1 MAANSGIAI
10 AELDF
15 DTVKTNLKT
24 FLEGQAQF
32 QDYDFAGSNL
42 NVLLDVLAY
51 NTYYNNF
58 YLNMLASE
66 MFLDTALIR
75 DSIISHAKELNYLPR
90 SSRGA
95 EATINIEITPSD
107 TPASINIPKGTEFT
121 TVVES
126 NTYTFATTESHI
138 ITADVNGDY
147 IANNIIIRE
156 GDAIEEFFAV
166 TSNTSQRFVLSNKDI
181 DTRSITVKVRES
193 NTSITNTTYSYAT
206 SLFGLG
212 ANSAIFF
219 LQPAEKEK
227 YEVVF
232 GNDIAGKRPVNGNL
246 VEVYYQVCNR
256 EESNQASAFS
266 SASSI
271 QGYSNVAI
279 TTVSRARGGAAPESI
294 ADIKFNAPRNV
305 QVQERAV
312 TKNDYKILLQ
322 QRFPEIEAITV
333 FGGEDQDPPQYGRV
347 VVSVDLENADGIPN
361 ITKQQYKEFIDQRTP
376 VSIESVIIDP
386 EFSYIEVSSH
396 IHYNVNST
404 NATPSDI
411 KSSVLSSI
419 ETFAN
424 NTLQDFEK
432 TLRYSKLVS
441 AIDGA
446 DSSILSNETNVR
458 IYKNFIPTLNTAT
471 DAVLNYQN
479 KLKQGPKLNT
489 TTRVSTYVAAIQS
502 EAFTFGSSP
511 GFFIDNGDGLL
522 QIVTSI
528 GDAFSILDPDVG
540 TVDYNTGKVTIKA
553 AVIAAYTGTG
563 IKVYARPYEQE
574 IAAKLNTILRLESVD
589 ATLTIAQARE

>member
-166 TSNTSQRFVLSNKDI
+166 SSNTSQRFVLSNKDI

>member
-10 AELDF
+10 ADLDF
-15 DTVKTNLKT
+15 DTIKTNLQS
-24 FLEGQAQF
+24 FMQGQSAF
-32 QDYDFAGSNL
+32 SDYDFTGSNL

-66 MFLDTALIR
+66 MFLDTAIVR
-75 DSIISHAKELNYLPR
+75 DSVISHAKELNYLPR

-95 EATINIEITPSD
+95 EAVVNITVTPGD
-107 TPASINIPKGTEFT
+107 TPASITIPKGSEFLT
-121 TVVES
+121 TVES
-126 NTYTFATTESHI
+126 NTYTFATTESVI
-138 ITADVNGDY
+138 VTPDTNGVY
-147 IANNIIIRE
+147 ATGNVVIRE
-156 GDAIEEFFAV
+156 GDAVQELFPV
-166 TSNTSQRFVLSNKDI
+166 TSNTAQRFVLSNQDI
-181 DTRSITVKVRES
+181 DTRSISVKVRES
-193 NTSITNTTYSYAT
+193 NTATTNTTYSFAT
-206 SLFGLG
+206 SLFGLS
-212 ANSAIFF
+212 ANSNIFF
-219 LQPAEKEK
+219 LQPAENQK

-232 GNDIAGKRPVNGNL
+232 GNDVAGKRPVSGNL
-246 VEVYYQVCNR
+246 VEIDYRICNKT
-256 EESNQASAFS
+256 ESNDATSFTS
-266 SASSI
+266 SGTI
-271 QGYSNVAI
+271 QGYSNVAV
-279 TTVSRARGGAAPESI
+279 TTVGRAQGGADQESI

-432 TLRYSKLVS
+432 TLRYSKLVG
-441 AIDGA
+441 AIDDA

-458 IYKNFIPTLNTAT
+458 IYKNFIPVLNTAT
-471 DAVLNYQN
+471 DAVLNFQN
-479 KLKQGPKLNT
+479 KLKQGPRLNT
-489 TTRVSTYVAAIQS
+489 TTRVSTYVPAIQS

-528 GDAFSILDPDVG
+528 GDAFSVLDPDVG

-553 AVIAAYTGTG
+553 AVIAAYTGSG

>member
-90 SSRGA
+90 SSRGS

-232 GNDIAGKRPVNGNL
+232 GNDIAGKRPVSGNL

-386 EFSYIEVSSH
+386 EFSYIEVSSD

-441 AIDGA
+441 AIDDA

-553 AVIAAYTGTG
+553 AVIAAYTGSG

-589 ATLTIAQARE
+589 ATLTITQARE

>member
-90 SSRGA
+90 SSRGS

-232 GNDIAGKRPVNGNL
+232 GNDIAGKRPVSGNL

-441 AIDGA
+441 AIDDA

-553 AVIAAYTGTG
+553 AVIAAYTGSG

>member
-232 GNDIAGKRPVNGNL
+232 GNDIAGKRPVSGNL

-441 AIDGA
+441 AIDDA

-522 QIVTSI
+522 QIVTSV
-528 GDAFSILDPDVG
+528 GDAFSVLDPDVG

-553 AVIAAYTGTG
+553 AVIAAYTGSG

-574 IAAKLNTILRLESVD
+574 IAAKLNTILRLESAD

>member
-232 GNDIAGKRPVNGNL
+232 GNDIAGKRPVSGNL

-279 TTVSRARGGAAPESI
+279 NTVSRARGGAAPESI

-441 AIDGA
+441 AIDDA

-553 AVIAAYTGTG
+553 AVIAAYTGSG

>member
-232 GNDIAGKRPVNGNL
+232 GNDIAGKRPVSGNL

-441 AIDGA
+441 AIDDA

-528 GDAFSILDPDVG
+528 GDAFSVLDPDVG
-540 TVDYNTGKVTIKA
+540 IVDYNTGKVTIKA
-553 AVIAAYTGTG
+553 AVIAAYTGSG

-574 IAAKLNTILRLESVD
+574 IAAKLNTILRLESAD

>member
-232 GNDIAGKRPVNGNL
+232 GNDIAGKRPVSGNL

-553 AVIAAYTGTG
+553 AVIAAYTGSG

>member
-15 DTVKTNLKT
+15 DTIKTNLKS
-24 FLEGQAQF
+24 FFEGQAQF

-58 YLNMLASE
+58 YLNMLGSE
-66 MFLDTALIR
+66 MFLDTAIIR

-95 EATINIEITPSD
+95 EAALRIEITPND
-107 TPASINIPKGTEFT
+107 TPASITIPKGSEFT

-126 NTYTFATTESHI
+126 NTYTFATTESQI
-138 ITADVNGDY
+138 ITADTNGDY
-147 IANNIIIRE
+147 IANNVTVRE

-166 TSNTSQRFVLSNKDI
+166 TSNTAQRFVLSNQDI
-181 DTRSITVKVRES
+181 DTRSIAVKVRES
-193 NTSITNTTYSYAT
+193 NTSSTNTSYTYAT
-206 SLFGLG
+206 SLFGLS
-212 ANSAIFF
+212 ANSNVFF
-219 LQPAEKEK
+219 LQPAENEK

-232 GNDIAGKRPVNGNL
+232 GNDVAGKRPVSGNL
-246 VEVYYQVCNR
+246 VEVAYQVCNQAEANR
-256 EESNQASAFS
+256 ASAFT
-266 SASSI
+266 SAGSI
-271 QGYSNVAI
+271 QGYSDI
-279 TTVSRARGGAAPESI
+279 TVTTLQRAQGGSEPESV

-347 VVSVDLENADGIPN
+347 VVSVDLTNADGIPD
-361 ITKQQYKEFIDQRTP
+361 ITKQQYKAYIDERTP

-396 IHYNVNST
+396 IHYNVNVT

-441 AIDGA
+441 AIDDA
-446 DSSILSNETNVR
+446 DSSIISNETAVR
-458 IYKNFIPTLNTAT
+458 IYKNFIPTLATST
-471 DAVLNYQN
+471 DAVLNFQN

-489 TTRVSTYVAAIQS
+489 TTRVSTYVPAIQS

-522 QIVTSI
+522 QIVTAL
-528 GDAFSILDPDVG
+528 GDAYSVLDPDVG
-540 TVDYNTGKVTIKA
+540 TVDYETGKVTIKD
-553 AVIAAYTGTG
+553 AVIAAYTGAG

-574 IAAKLNTILRLESVD
+574 IAAKLNTILRLESAD

>member
-90 SSRGA
+90 SSRGS

-232 GNDIAGKRPVNGNL
+232 GNDIAGKRPVSGNL

-441 AIDGA
+441 AIDDA

-553 AVIAAYTGTG
+553 AVIAAYTGSG

-589 ATLTIAQARE
+589 ATLTITQARE

>member
-90 SSRGA
+90 SSRGS

-166 TSNTSQRFVLSNKDI
+166 SSNTSQRFVLSNKDI

>member
-147 IANNIIIRE
+147 IANNLIIRE
-156 GDAIEEFFAV
+156 GYAIEEFFAV

-322 QRFPEIEAITV
+322 QRFPE
-333 FGGEDQDPPQYGRV
+333 
-347 VVSVDLENADGIPN
+347 
-361 ITKQQYKEFIDQRTP
+361 
-376 VSIESVIIDP
+376 
-386 EFSYIEVSSH
+386 
-396 IHYNVNST
+396 
-404 NATPSDI
+404 
-411 KSSVLSSI
+411 
-419 ETFAN
+419 
-424 NTLQDFEK
+424 
-432 TLRYSKLVS
+432 
-441 AIDGA
+441 
-446 DSSILSNETNVR
+446 
-458 IYKNFIPTLNTAT
+458 
-471 DAVLNYQN
+471 
-479 KLKQGPKLNT
+479 
-489 TTRVSTYVAAIQS
+489 
-502 EAFTFGSSP
+502 
-511 GFFIDNGDGLL
+511 
-522 QIVTSI
+522 
-528 GDAFSILDPDVG
+528 
-540 TVDYNTGKVTIKA
+540 
-553 AVIAAYTGTG
+553 
-563 IKVYARPYEQE
+563 
-574 IAAKLNTILRLESVD
+574 
-589 ATLTIAQARE
+589 

>member
-90 SSRGA
+90 SSRGS

-232 GNDIAGKRPVNGNL
+232 GNDIAGKRPVSGNL

-441 AIDGA
+441 AIDDA

-528 GDAFSILDPDVG
+528 GDAFSVLDPDVG

-553 AVIAAYTGTG
+553 AVIAAYTGSG

>member
-15 DTVKTNLKT
+15 DTIKTNLKS
-24 FLEGQAQF
+24 FFEGQAQF

-58 YLNMLASE
+58 YLNMLGSE
-66 MFLDTALIR
+66 MFLDTAIIR

-95 EATINIEITPSD
+95 EAALRIQITPTD
-107 TPASINIPKGTEFT
+107 TPASITIPKGSEFT

-138 ITADVNGDY
+138 ITADTNGDY
-147 IANNIIIRE
+147 IANNVTVRE

-166 TSNTSQRFVLSNKDI
+166 TSNTAQRFVLSNKDI
-181 DTRSITVKVRES
+181 DTRSIAVKVRES
-193 NTSITNTTYSYAT
+193 NTSSTNTSYTYAT
-206 SLFGLG
+206 SLFGLS
-212 ANSAIFF
+212 ANSNVFF
-219 LQPAEKEK
+219 LQPAENEK

-232 GNDIAGKRPVNGNL
+232 GNDVAGKRPVSGNL
-246 VEVYYQVCNR
+246 VEVAYQVCNQTEANR
-256 EESNQASAFS
+256 ASAFT
-266 SASSI
+266 SAGSI
-271 QGYSNVAI
+271 QGYSDI
-279 TTVSRARGGAAPESI
+279 TIATLQRAQGGSEPESV

-347 VVSVDLENADGIPN
+347 VVSVDLTNADGIPD
-361 ITKQQYKEFIDQRTP
+361 ITKQQYKAYIDERTP

-396 IHYNVNST
+396 IHYNVNVT

-441 AIDGA
+441 AIDDA
-446 DSSILSNETNVR
+446 DTSILSNETAVR
-458 IYKNFIPTLNTAT
+458 IYKNFIPTLATST
-471 DAVLNYQN
+471 DAVLNFQN

-489 TTRVSTYVAAIQS
+489 TTRVSTYVPAIQS

-522 QIVTSI
+522 QIVTSL
-528 GDAFSILDPDVG
+528 GDAYSILDPDVG
-540 TVDYNTGKVTIKA
+540 AVDYETGKVTIKD
-553 AVIAAYTGTG
+553 AVIAAYTGAG

-574 IAAKLNTILRLESVD
+574 IAAKLNTILRLESAD

>member
-232 GNDIAGKRPVNGNL
+232 GNDIAGKRPVSGNL

-441 AIDGA
+441 AIDDA

-553 AVIAAYTGTG
+553 AVIAAYTGSG

>member
-10 AELDF
+10 ADLDF
-15 DTVKTNLKT
+15 DTIKTNLQS
-24 FLEGQAQF
+24 FMQGQSAF
-32 QDYDFAGSNL
+32 SDYDFTGSNL

-66 MFLDTALIR
+66 MFLDTAIVR
-75 DSIISHAKELNYLPR
+75 DSVISHAKELNYLPR

-95 EATINIEITPSD
+95 EAVVNITITPGD
-107 TPASINIPKGTEFT
+107 TPASITIPKGSEFLT
-121 TVVES
+121 TVES
-126 NTYTFATTESHI
+126 NTYTFATTESVI
-138 ITADVNGDY
+138 VTPDTNGVY
-147 IANNIIIRE
+147 ATGNVVIRE
-156 GDAIEEFFAV
+156 GDAVQELFPV
-166 TSNTSQRFVLSNKDI
+166 TSNTAQRFVLSNQDI
-181 DTRSITVKVRES
+181 DTRSISVKVRES
-193 NTSITNTTYSYAT
+193 NTATTNTTYSFAT
-206 SLFGLG
+206 SLFGLS
-212 ANSAIFF
+212 ANSNIFF
-219 LQPAEKEK
+219 LQPAENQK

-232 GNDIAGKRPVNGNL
+232 GNDVAGKRPVSGNL
-246 VEVYYQVCNR
+246 VEIDYRICNKT
-256 EESNQASAFS
+256 ESNDATSFTS
-266 SASSI
+266 SGTI
-271 QGYSNVAI
+271 QGYSNVAV
-279 TTVSRARGGAAPESI
+279 TTVGRAQGGADQESI

-432 TLRYSKLVS
+432 TLRYSKLVG
-441 AIDGA
+441 AIDDA

-458 IYKNFIPTLNTAT
+458 IYKNFIPVLNTAT
-471 DAVLNYQN
+471 DAVLNFQN
-479 KLKQGPKLNT
+479 KLKQGPRLNT

-528 GDAFSILDPDVG
+528 GDAFSVLDPDVG

-553 AVIAAYTGTG
+553 AVIAAYTGSG